1 MTQVTIASINT
12 KIATLAKAEKVTKAT
27 LAELSRDLLDYVL
40 VQGFH
45 DIAAVNRL
53 LDVLT
58 PMNKETARLFF
69 LHFLPHNWN
78 EDTNSFGGLNKK
90 AKEKKLELTGKFLAD
105 ETNTIWTWAADN
117 IKVEAKEVDYLGK
130 VTKAISQA
138 IDKGH
143 VSQLELVKAVLA
155 GGVELSALTLLMQQA
170 VAADAEGAEAM
181 GEEQDIRAVQGIGVD
196 QPELLAEVC

>member
-12 KIATLAKAEKVTKAT
+12 KIATLANAEKITKAT

-58 PMNKETARLFF
+58 PMNKQTARLFF
-69 LHFLPHNWN
+69 LHFLPHKWN
-78 EDTNSFGGLNKK
+78 DDTNSFGGLDKK
-90 AKEKKLELTGKFLAD
+90 AKDKKLELTGQFLANVD
-105 ETNTIWTWAADN
+105 NTIWTWAAEN
-117 IKVEAKEVDYLGK
+117 VKIEAKEVDYLGK
-130 VTKAISQA
+130 VTQSIQKAIE
-138 IDKGH
+138 KGQ

-155 GGVELSALTLLMQQA
+155 GGLELTALTALMQQA
-170 VAADAEGAEAM
+170 VAADTEGAEALKQEVDTNLL
-181 GEEQDIRAVQGIGVD
+181 GVGID
-196 QPELLAEVC
+196 QPEVLQELC